1 MDLATLSI
9 ISSAFGVLA
18 PALFVLLFIWV
29 WWRTESRHVLFYR
42 LWQLVHGSKEI
53 SDPEVKAFIDEQTSL
68 MSFRFV
74 TGVRVKSLEH
84 AQALIQWT
92 RRNDIDMGSISLC
105 GEYFDPDRRQ
115 MLVKKLPSKPMQG
128 AKLVFAGAAV
138 IAAYMSMLGICN
150 DYAVLKFK
158 DSGRWFL
165 ASTEQA
171 RALSFS
177 VVSIQKSSCSNDT
190 KSTTPK
196 TEFSEKETQMIC
208 KLLSEEASQIFIKKT
223 VSDQRQFFALL
234 LIVMA
239 WVAWS
244 SLRAWLSGQIAL
256 RLARRNLDPHPND
269 RQLNLDLSVS

>member
-1 MDLATLSI
+1 MDSATLSI

-74 TGVRVKSLEH
+74 TGVRVKSLKD

-92 RRNDIDMGSISLC
+92 RRNDIDMGAISLC
-105 GEYFDPDRRQ
+105 GEYFDPDQRQ
-115 MLVKKLPSKPMQG
+115 VLVKKLPSKPMQG
-128 AKLVFAGAAV
+128 AKLLLAGSAV
-138 IAAYMSMLGICN
+138 VAAYMSMLGIYN

-158 DSGRWFL
+158 DSGRSFL

-171 RALSFS
+171 RALSFG
-177 VVSIQKSSCSNDT
+177 VVAIQKSSCSND
-190 KSTTPK
+190 KQAIPPK
-196 TEFSEKETQMIC
+196 TEFSEQETQVIC
-208 KLLSEEASQIFIKKT
+208 KFLNEEASQIFIKKT
-223 VSDQRQFFALL
+223 VSEQRQSFGLL
-234 LIVMA
+234 LIAMA

-244 SLRAWLSGQIAL
+244 SLRAWLSGKLAL
-256 RLARRNLDPHPND
+256 RLARRKFDPDPSD
-269 RQLNLDLSVS
+269 RQLNLDLSAR